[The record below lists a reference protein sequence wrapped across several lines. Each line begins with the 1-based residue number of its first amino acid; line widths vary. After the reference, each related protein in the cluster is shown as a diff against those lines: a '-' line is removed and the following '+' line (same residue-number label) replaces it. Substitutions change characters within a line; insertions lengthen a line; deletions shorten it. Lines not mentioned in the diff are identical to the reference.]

1 MADVSL
7 DRGMKCV
14 ILLNWSTTVRMM
26 VHPLE
31 GMTTDD
37 EELARDEGVQQEL
50 GTELLVTNVACTDE
64 VHSVL
69 V

>member
-1 MADVSL
+1 
-7 DRGMKCV
+7 
-14 ILLNWSTTVRMM
+14 MM